1 MSDEYLTHEEML
13 EIASQREAKNSQEF
27 EIDPGTLEDWLGE
40 APAPDKLEYL
50 EQRNNR
56 RIEIK
61 KQFDA
66 WFEEMEGYSFRYERF
81 WDDFDYAK
89 ESKDNKSMVR
99 WLRTAFEMGY
109 YASESKLYGGT
120 D

>member
-1 MSDEYLTHEEML
+1 MSDT
-13 EIASQREAKNSQEF
+13 IGS
-27 EIDPGTLEDWLGE
+27 DTLEDWLGE

-66 WFEEMEGYSFRYERF
+66 WFNELEGYSFRYERF
-81 WDDFDYAK
+81 WDDFDSAK
-89 ESKDNKSMVR
+89 DREDYHSMKLMVK
-99 WLRTAFEMGY
+99 WLRTAYEMGY
-109 YASESKLYGGT
+109 NEGQRLYGGT
-120 D
+120 E

>member
-1 MSDEYLTHEEML
+1 MMMSDNYLTHEEML
-13 EIASQREAKNSQEF
+13 EIASQREAMNAQKR
-27 EIDPGTLEDWLGE
+27 
-40 APAPDKLEYL
+40 K
-50 EQRNNR
+50 
-56 RIEIK
+56 IE

-109 YASESKLYGGT
+109 DACESKNYGGT
-120 D
+120 E

>member
-13 EIASQREAKNSQEF
+13 EIAAQREAMDAQKL
-27 EIDPGTLEDWLGE
+27 EID
-40 APAPDKLEYL
+40 
-50 EQRNNR
+50 
-56 RIEIK
+56 
-61 KQFDA
+61 KQFDE
-66 WFEEMEGYSFRYERF
+66 WFYELEGFVFRSERF

-89 ESKDNKSMVR
+89 ESKNNKSMVK

>member
-1 MSDEYLTHEEML
+1 MMMSDTIGH
-13 EIASQREAKNSQEF
+13 
-27 EIDPGTLEDWLGE
+27 DTLEDWLGE

-50 EQRNNR
+50 EQQNNR

-89 ESKDNKSMVR
+89 ESKDNRSMVK
-99 WLRTAFEMGY
+99 WLRTAFEIGY
-109 YASESKLYGGT
+109 DAGSKLYGET
-120 D
+120 E

>member
-1 MSDEYLTHEEML
+1 MMMSDNYLTHEEML
-13 EIASQREAKNSQEF
+13 EIASQREAINAQKR
-27 EIDPGTLEDWLGE
+27 
-40 APAPDKLEYL
+40 K
-50 EQRNNR
+50 
-56 RIEIK
+56 IE

-89 ESKDNKSMVR
+89 GSKDTQSMVK

-109 YASESKLYGGT
+109 YASESKNYGGT

>member
-1 MSDEYLTHEEML
+1 MSDT
-13 EIASQREAKNSQEF
+13 INA
-27 EIDPGTLEDWLGE
+27 DGLEDWLGE

-50 EQRNNR
+50 EQQNNR
-56 RIEIK
+56 RLEIK
-61 KQFDA
+61 KLFDE
-66 WFEEMEGYSFRYERF
+66 WFDEQQGYSFRSERF

-89 ESKDNKSMVR
+89 ESGDTRNIKR

-109 YASESKLYGGT
+109 NEGQLLYGGT

>member
-1 MSDEYLTHEEML
+1 MSDT
-13 EIASQREAKNSQEF
+13 
-27 EIDPGTLEDWLGE
+27 IDPGTLEDWLGE

-50 EQRNNR
+50 EERNNR

-89 ESKDNKSMVR
+89 ESKNNQLMVK
-99 WLRTAFEMGY
+99 WLRTSFEMGY
-109 YASESKLYGGT
+109 NACEAKLHNNEDT
-120 D
+120 

>member
-1 MSDEYLTHEEML
+1 MSDT
-13 EIASQREAKNSQEF
+13 
-27 EIDPGTLEDWLGE
+27 IDPSTLEDWLGE

-50 EQRNNR
+50 EERNNR

-66 WFEEMEGYSFRYERF
+66 WFEEMEGFSFRYERF

-89 ESKDNKSMVR
+89 ASKDSQSMVK
-99 WLRTAFEMGY
+99 WLRSAFQVGY
-109 YASESKLYGGT
+109 DACESKLYGET
-120 D
+120 E

>member
-1 MSDEYLTHEEML
+1 MMSDEYLTHEEML
-13 EIASQREAKNSQEF
+13 EIAAQREAMNAQKC
-27 EIDPGTLEDWLGE
+27 
-40 APAPDKLEYL
+40 K
-50 EQRNNR
+50 
-56 RIEIK
+56 IE

-66 WFEEMEGYSFRYERF
+66 WFYELEGFVFRSERF

-89 ESKDNKSMVR
+89 GSKDTQSMVK

-120 D
+120 Q

>member
-1 MSDEYLTHEEML
+1 MMMSDNYLTHEEML
-13 EIASQREAKNSQEF
+13 EIAAQREAINAQKR
-27 EIDPGTLEDWLGE
+27 
-40 APAPDKLEYL
+40 K
-50 EQRNNR
+50 
-56 RIEIK
+56 IE

-89 ESKDNKSMVR
+89 GSKDTQSMVK

-109 YASESKLYGGT
+109 YASETKLYGGT
-120 D
+120 E

>member
-1 MSDEYLTHEEML
+1 MMMSDNYLTHEEML
-13 EIASQREAKNSQEF
+13 EIASQREAINAQKR
-27 EIDPGTLEDWLGE
+27 
-40 APAPDKLEYL
+40 K
-50 EQRNNR
+50 
-56 RIEIK
+56 IE

-89 ESKDNKSMVR
+89 GSKDTQSMVK

-120 D
+120 E

>member
-1 MSDEYLTHEEML
+1 MMMSDNYLTHEEML
-13 EIASQREAKNSQEF
+13 EIASQREAMNAQKR
-27 EIDPGTLEDWLGE
+27 
-40 APAPDKLEYL
+40 K
-50 EQRNNR
+50 
-56 RIEIK
+56 IE

-89 ESKDNKSMVR
+89 GSKNNQSMVK

-109 YASESKLYGGT
+109 NASESKFYGGT
-120 D
+120 K

>member
-1 MSDEYLTHEEML
+1 MND
-13 EIASQREAKNSQEF
+13 N
-27 EIDPGTLEDWLGE
+27 IDPSILEDWLG
-40 APAPDKLEYL
+40 APLSEEHIVELEKINSQKL
-50 EQRNNR
+50 
-56 RIEIK
+56 EIK

-89 ESKDNKSMVR
+89 VSKVNQSMIK
-99 WLRTAFEMGY
+99 WLFAAFQVGY
-109 YASESKLYGGT
+109 YAGSKTHGGT

>member
-1 MSDEYLTHEEML
+1 MNDNYLTHEEML

-27 EIDPGTLEDWLGE
+27 EIDADGLEDWLGE
-40 APAPDKLEYL
+40 APAPDKLQYL
-50 EQRNNR
+50 EERNNR

-61 KQFDA
+61 KQFDV
-66 WFEEMEGYSFRYERF
+66 WFGEMEVYSFRYERF

-89 ESKDNKSMVR
+89 ESKNNQLMVK
-99 WLRTAFEMGY
+99 WLRSAFQVGY
-109 YASESKLYGGT
+109 DACESKLYGGT

>member
-1 MSDEYLTHEEML
+1 MMSDNYLTHEEML
-13 EIASQREAKNSQEF
+13 EIASQREAMNAQKR
-27 EIDPGTLEDWLGE
+27 
-40 APAPDKLEYL
+40 K
-50 EQRNNR
+50 
-56 RIEIK
+56 IE

-89 ESKDNKSMVR
+89 GSKDTQSMVK

-109 YASESKLYGGT
+109 YASESKFYGGT